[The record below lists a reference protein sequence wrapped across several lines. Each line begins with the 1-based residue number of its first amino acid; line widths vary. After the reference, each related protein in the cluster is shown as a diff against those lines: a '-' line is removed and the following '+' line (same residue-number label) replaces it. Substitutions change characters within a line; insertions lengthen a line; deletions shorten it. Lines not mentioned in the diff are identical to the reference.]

1 MFKGSMVAIITPM
14 NSDGSI
20 DKKALQELV
29 EWHIANKTDAII
41 ASGTTGESAT
51 LDADEQ
57 LEVITTVIKQVAGR
71 IPVIAGTGS
80 NSTRTT
86 IKLTENAKRAGAD
99 ACLIVT
105 PYYNKPTQNGLY
117 EHYKAIAEAV
127 DIPVILYNVPGRTGC
142 DLLPPTVERLSKFKN
157 IIGIK
162 EATGKIDRAEEIS
175 KRCGKQFEI
184 YSGDD
189 ATALELMMH
198 GAVGVI
204 SVTAN
209 VAPLKM
215 HEMCAAAL
223 NGNSTLAKQIDNELV
238 LLHKN
243 LFLESNP
250 IPTKWALHTMGKIQT
265 GIRLP
270 LLTLDKQY
278 HPEVKEALQKAGVT
292 T

>member
-1 MFKGSMVAIITPM
+1 MFKGSMVALVTPM
-14 NSDGSI
+14 NEDGTI
-20 DKKALQELV
+20 DKKALYDLI
-29 EWHIANKTDAII
+29 EWHIQSKTDAII
-41 ASGTTGESAT
+41 AAGTTGESST

-57 LEVITTVIKQVAGR
+57 LELISLVVKQVAGR

-86 IKLTENAKRAGAD
+86 IKLSENAKLAGAD

-117 EHYKAIAEAV
+117 QHYKTIAEKV
-127 DIPVILYNVPGRTGC
+127 NMPIILYNVPARTAC
-142 DLLPPTVERLSKFKN
+142 DILPETVERLSKIKN

-162 EATGKIDRAEEIS
+162 EATGKPERVTDIIN
-175 KRCGKQFEI
+175 RCGKTFMV

-189 ATALELMMH
+189 ATAMQAMLD
-198 GAVGVI
+198 GAKGVI

-215 HEMCAAAL
+215 HEMCEAAL
-223 NGNSTLAKQIDNELV
+223 NGNRVLAEKINAELV
-238 LLHKN
+238 LLHDR

-250 IPTKWALHTMGKIQT
+250 IPTKWVLHTMGKIQS
-265 GIRLP
+265 GIRMPLLP
-270 LLTLDKQY
+270 LDSKY
-278 HPEVKEALQKAGVT
+278 HQEVKEAMQNAGVK
-292 T
+292 